1 MWPSLQETSI
11 VETPSQEDEA
21 ATDTLVSWPLNRQGN
36 ALLITKLF
44 YGDMAKVCLARGFFN
59 NVQ

>member
-1 MWPSLQETSI
+1 MWPSLQETST

-44 YGDMAKVCLARGFFN
+44 YGDMAKVFLAR
-59 NVQ
+59 

>member
-1 MWPSLQETSI
+1 MWPSLQETST

-36 ALLITKLF
+36 ALLITKLS
-44 YGDMAKVCLARGFFN
+44 YGDMAKVCLAR
-59 NVQ
+59 